1 MRKSYDNYTSVTSE
15 NLITLLLIGI
25 EKLYY
30 FNLIDKTAAKPRENS
45 VIANT
50 IVRRGFALC
59 HEVQLFQYRRA
70 I

>member
-15 NLITLLLIGI
+15 NLIPLLLIGI

-30 FNLIDKTAAKPRENS
+30 FNLIDKIAAQPGENS

-50 IVRRGFALC
+50 IARRGFASC
-59 HEVQLFQYRRA
+59 D
-70 I
+70 